1 MSVRFL
7 GLYPV
12 FKKKARRGAQCMRR
26 PKGAALALASAPD
39 GEAVEHPQGFPV
51 HHWLLYGGFPKYI
64 ELLNFIIHFRL
75 GLSLK

>member
-1 MSVRFL
+1 
-7 GLYPV
+7 
-12 FKKKARRGAQCMRR
+12 MRR

-39 GEAVEHPQGFPV
+39 GETVEHPHGFPV